1 MGPRLRASPV
11 TLFPLVPIQRSSI
24 PPSPHFWSPLG
35 FAFGFL
41 GVSSLPF
48 LENRGPSSFY
58 CFCPSS
64 GGGGR
69 LVQFQC
75 EPTAMGSWAGSPG
88 LPRFRPRSLWIS
100 LPIVMLHSPKTPKT
114 MSSCIVVFRCLL
126 VVPVVQRS
134 STSTVEC
141 PLVEA
146 AMELWRVVRKG
157 YPRGD
162 PTTPDGARHTKS
174 RPCGPPGAISPSRM
188 AAWGCWKQ
196 SQKSLGVTHGATSRS
211 RPPKPDNL

>member
-11 TLFPLVPIQRSSI
+11 ALLPLLPILGNSI
-24 PPSPHFWSPLG
+24 PPSPHLWSSLG
-35 FAFGFL
+35 LAFGSFW
-41 GVSSLPF
+41 GVPAFSF

-75 EPTAMGSWAGSPG
+75 DPTAMGSWAGSPG
-88 LPRFRPRSLWIS
+88 LPRFRPRGQELMDFLVHRRPA
-100 LPIVMLHSPKTPKT
+100 LPQTPQT

-146 AMELWRVVRKG
+146 AMELWRVF
-157 YPRGD
+157 
-162 PTTPDGARHTKS
+162 
-174 RPCGPPGAISPSRM
+174 
-188 AAWGCWKQ
+188 
-196 SQKSLGVTHGATSRS
+196 ATGGIQGGIRRRWMVSGI
-211 RPPKPDNL
+211 